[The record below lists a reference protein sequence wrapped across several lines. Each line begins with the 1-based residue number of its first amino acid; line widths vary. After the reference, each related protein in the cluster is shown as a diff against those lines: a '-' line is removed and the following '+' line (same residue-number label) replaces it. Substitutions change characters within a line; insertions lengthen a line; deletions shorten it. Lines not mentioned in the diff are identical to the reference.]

1 MIDFELSGLEKMMT
15 RLSEHIEKYILSCQ
29 VVKFDSHNPCALLR
43 DLNYKEGISYLRTKI
58 SFSGDRFFS
67 SSLARNLRRPKE
79 AELSIGHVRMSP
91 KFSLMIS
98 QSFPASGRKVHGYPS
113 HVQEQYELLLRAV

>member
-1 MIDFELSGLEKMMT
+1 MRTFKGPELRKEYRTYALRFPSLEID
-15 RLSEHIEKYILSCQ
+15 
-29 VVKFDSHNPCALLR
+29 
-43 DLNYKEGISYLRTKI
+43 
-58 SFSGDRFFS
+58 FFS

-79 AELSIGHVRMSP
+79 AELPIGHVRMSP